1 MKNTIAILLT
11 LAALNVLAQM
21 QLINLNTQTVNT
33 VSSRGYLTVY
43 QTNIALAD
51 VTLQF
56 NASGYATNLVKTFY
70 TNTIAGATYFAFNPN
85 NTNNSESAYSA
96 WTKANANF
104 LLASNQ
110 LATLTFTITN
120 YIGHG
125 QTTNF
130 QFTDGNL
137 LNPGTNTLYFY
148 QGALTNS
155 TSP

>member
-1 MKNTIAILLT
+1 MKNTIALLLT

-70 TNTIAGATYFAFNPN
+70 TNTIAGATYFASNPN

-104 LLASNQ
+104 LLTSNEIAAFTNYMATNQ
-110 LATLTFTITN
+110 LPAFSTNILTATVGGHWLYITN
-120 YIGHG
+120 S
-125 QTTNF
+125 QVRAV
-130 QFTDGNL
+130 Q
-137 LNPGTNTLYFY
+137 
-148 QGALTNS
+148 
-155 TSP
+155 